1 VLSALLSG
9 LLKDHE
15 LEKKL
20 RPDYTRYPLLS
31 PSLSKPSFSHFSA
44 HPPVLR
50 SCRAVRLR
58 RALLEHRL
66 SSLQPSGPSTG
77 LLSGLPYQHYDY
89 DKIFGANCEIVI
101 GYMPVPV
108 GTPTTPPQTPPL
120 PSHLLTPLSRLFDN
134 QVWWAP

>member
-1 VLSALLSG
+1 M
-9 LLKDHE
+9 
-15 LEKKL
+15 
-20 RPDYTRYPLLS
+20 P
-31 PSLSKPSFSHFSA
+31 
-44 HPPVLR
+44 HPPSPL

-108 GTPTTPPQTPPL
+108 GTPPAPPHTHTLLPKPPPHPSFPPL
-120 PSHLLTPLSRLFDN
+120 
-134 QVWWAP
+134 